1 MFPPFAFLGQKK
13 EPFVKYPRLSM
24 IAACALLILPAVAN
38 GEVATDLKAAAAK
51 SKKSNLPLIVIAL
64 KGNDPIGQQLD
75 MLLQSNPLAKQALSQ
90 FVLAQ
95 ISTDS
100 ADWKTWTSKH
110 KPYKDDVPIV
120 FVLSPQGD
128 DILQYAGTPTP
139 DKLPKMGMLAFGRLG
154 EFKTA
159 AAKEE
164 KFEKLMEEKR
174 MVDAIAILAAL
185 PPTKKPTEQDGFFVY
200 PPASYE
206 RLSQKRDEM
215 VEDVSAKIE
224 KAGENLTDSDKA
236 LQSLVSLV
244 KIRRIYGTLP
254 PIKEALAKL
263 LQQAKADAE
272 QQKLL
277 TQAEMIDKA
286 RVCEEAGKNDAALNA
301 YRAVVDK
308 YPDTMAA
315 KLTERR
321 IRQLSDA
328 AALEASSP
336 AAFLGT
342 RSEDADKA
350 STTDKKASAS
360 AASLLK
366 KASANLRMAKIYIKK
381 KPEKAKQCLQDVLDA
396 MPSDSPEA
404 KEAKALLDKIE
415 QQ

>member
-1 MFPPFAFLGQKK
+1 
-13 EPFVKYPRLSM
+13 VKYPRLSL
-24 IAACALLILPAVAN
+24 IAVCVLLTLPAVAV
-38 GEVATDLKAAAAK
+38 GEVLTDLKAAAAK
-51 SKKSNLPLIVIAL
+51 SKQAGIPLIVIAL

-95 ISTDS
+95 LSADS

-110 KPYKDDVPIV
+110 KPYKDEVPIV

-139 DKLPKMGMLAFGRLG
+139 DKLPKMGMLAFGRMG
-154 EFKTA
+154 EFKKA

-164 KFEKLMEEKR
+164 KFEKLMDDKKI
-174 MVDAIAILAAL
+174 VDAVAILAAL
-185 PPTKKPTEQDGFFVY
+185 PPDQKPTEQDGFFMY

-206 RLSQKRDEM
+206 RLAQKRDAM

-224 KAGENLTDSDKA
+224 KAGENLSDSDKA

-263 LQQAKADAE
+263 LQQVKADAE

-286 RVCEEAGKNDAALNA
+286 RACEETGKNDAALNA

-308 YPDTMAA
+308 YPNTMAA

-342 RSEDADKA
+342 RSEDADNNT
-350 STTDKKASAS
+350 STPGKKAPTS

-381 KPEKAKQCLQDVLDA
+381 KPEKAKQCLHDILDA
-396 MPSDSPEA
+396 MPNDSPEA
-404 KEAKALLDKIE
+404 KEAKALLDQIE
-415 QQ
+415 SQ